1 MSRISFKGFTVPGK
15 IYKLKTMVKN
25 QNKPVVYHAE
35 ALGGDSIRLLL
46 EGQESLSILPFDCDE
61 KFINVTVTPAAFKQ
75 ASGK

>member
-35 ALGGDSIRLLL
+35 ALGSDSIRLLL